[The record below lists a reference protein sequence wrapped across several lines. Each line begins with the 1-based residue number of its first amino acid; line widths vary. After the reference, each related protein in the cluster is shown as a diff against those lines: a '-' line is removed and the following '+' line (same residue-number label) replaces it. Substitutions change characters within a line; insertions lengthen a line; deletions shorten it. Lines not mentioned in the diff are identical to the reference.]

1 MALDLTPE
9 PFPFQSELP
18 GSNLLRLV
26 EGGGSRY
33 SWAAMRRVAQI
44 AATFA
49 LAFLVYLVLTLPSG
63 SLGLWSLDE
72 LLAGGVISLLVALV
86 SYRLLWE
93 RGGWRLL
100 NPWRWLVFLV
110 YLFGP
115 FLLAMAKANLD
126 VAYRVITGRINPG
139 IVKFNPGLKT
149 DAGRTMLANSITL
162 TPGTLTLEVDEESG
176 DFYVHWINVR
186 NVDPKPE
193 EVCGPFPHWAKVVA
207 E

>member
-1 MALDLTPE
+1 ML
-9 PFPFQSELP
+9 
-18 GSNLLRLV
+18 
-26 EGGGSRY
+26 RY

-72 LLAGGVISLLVALV
+72 LLAGAVISLLVALV
-86 SYRLLWE
+86 SHRLLWE

-162 TPGTLTLEVDEESG
+162 TPGTLTLEVDEETG

-186 NVDPKPE
+186 HVDPKPE

>member
-1 MALDLTPE
+1 
-9 PFPFQSELP
+9 
-18 GSNLLRLV
+18 
-26 EGGGSRY
+26 
-33 SWAAMRRVAQI
+33 MRRVAET
-44 AATFA
+44 AATFV
-49 LAFLVYLVLTLPSG
+49 LAFSIYLILTAFSG
-63 SLGLWSLDE
+63 GIGLWSLEE
-72 LLAGGVISLLVALV
+72 LIGGAVVSLLVALA

-100 NPWRWLVFLV
+100 NPVRWVLFLV
-110 YLFGP
+110 YLVGP

-139 IVKFNPGLKT
+139 IVRFNPGLKT

-162 TPGTLTLEVDEESG
+162 TPGTLTLEVDDESG

-186 NVDPKPE
+186 TPEPKPE
-193 EVCGPFPHWAKVVA
+193 EVCGSFPKWVKVVA